1 MFTGLIEELARVESV
16 EAKNGALTLS
26 VRRPPAFDDVKE
38 GDSVS
43 VDGICLTVT
52 RPDNSLMHFDV
63 MRESVKKTTLA
74 DIKKG
79 DRVNLERALKIGN
92 RLGGHFVTGHIDC
105 KGAIRRY
112 NASANNIKLEISVPE
127 ACREFL
133 RPKGSVAVDGISLT
147 VGELDNDG
155 FSVYLIPYT
164 VKNTT
169 LGFKRGGGAVNI
181 EPDIL
186 AKYATRH
193 HIDEKGR
200 SKVSM
205 DYLKEHGFA

>member
-1 MFTGLIEELARVESV
+1 MFTGLIEELARVEGT
-16 EAKNGALTLS
+16 KTRDGALTLS
-26 VRRPPAFDDVKE
+26 VRRPPAFDDIKE

-43 VDGICLTVT
+43 VDGVCLTVA
-52 RPDNSLMHFDV
+52 RPDGSLMHFDV
-63 MRESVKKTTLA
+63 MRESLQKTTLA
-74 DIKKG
+74 DIKSG
-79 DRVNLERALKIGN
+79 DRVNLERALLAGD

-105 KGAIRRY
+105 KGTIRRY
-112 NASANNIKLEISVPE
+112 RASAGNMKLEISAPE
-127 ACREFL
+127 ASREFL

-155 FSVYLIPYT
+155 FSVYLIPHT
-164 VKNTT
+164 VENTT
-169 LGFKRGGGAVNI
+169 LGFKREGGAVNI
-181 EPDIL
+181 ETDIL

-193 HIDEKGR
+193 IDEKGQ